1 MPASETPRV
10 AAIQALRGLAALTVA
25 AVHFVSGFL
34 HYIDGRTFLPVGLSE
49 QTASAAVA
57 LFFMISGCVM
67 VLSARMLFG
76 SWRINERKDWTAP
89 RLSLQFDEGELNLY
103 ACSVRFIDVT
113 GLGSS

>member
-34 HYIDGRTFLPVGLSE
+34 HYIDGRTYIPAGLGE
-49 QTASAAVA
+49 QAASAAVA

-67 VLSARMLFG
+67 VLSARTLFG
-76 SWRINERKDWTAP
+76 SWRGAGTFWRR
-89 RLSLQFDEGELNLY
+89 RL
-103 ACSVRFIDVT
+103 VRV
-113 GLGSS
+113 LPP